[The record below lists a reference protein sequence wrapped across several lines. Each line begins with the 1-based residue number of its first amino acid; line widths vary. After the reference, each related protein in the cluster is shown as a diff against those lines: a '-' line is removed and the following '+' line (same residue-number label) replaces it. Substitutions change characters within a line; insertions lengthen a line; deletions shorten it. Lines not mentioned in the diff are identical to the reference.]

1 MARRGNLVA
10 RQNLNDLLAFVT
22 VARERSFT
30 RAAAQLGVSQSALS
44 HTIRGLEARLDLR
57 LLTRTTRSVAPTDAG
72 QRLLDSAGSRFDEI
86 EAELAA
92 LTALRSR
99 PAGTFRIT
107 TGELALASI
116 VWPKLAPLLRDYPDI
131 HVEFDVGYDLK
142 DIVAE
147 RFDAGVRM
155 GEQIAKDMIA
165 VQIGPALRMAAVA
178 APSYFAKRRRPKT
191 PHDLTEH
198 QCINLRLPTY
208 GGLYA
213 WEFERRKRRLN
224 ARVKGQFV
232 FNTAPPTITAAI
244 DGAGL
249 AFLPEDEVLHH
260 ITGGALVRVLEDWC
274 PPFPGYHLYY
284 PSRRQPSAAFM
295 LIVEALRYRD

>member
-1 MARRGNLVA
+1 VA

-22 VARERSFT
+22 VAREHSFT

-57 LLTRTTRSVAPTDAG
+57 LLTRTTRSVAPTEAG

-92 LTALRSR
+92 LTALRSK

-107 TGELALASI
+107 TGELALDSI
-116 VWPKLAPLLRDYPDI
+116 LWPKLAPLLRDYPDI
-131 HVEFDVGYDLK
+131 QVEFDVSYGLK

-165 VQIGPALRMAAVA
+165 VPIGPALRMAAVA

-198 QCINLRLPTY
+198 RCINLRLPTY

-213 WEFERRKRRLN
+213 WEFERRGRKLN
-224 ARVKGQFV
+224 VHVEGQFV
-232 FNTAPPTITAAI
+232 FNTAPPTVTAAL
-244 DGAGL
+244 DGAGPAADNL
-249 AFLPEDEVLHH
+249 LP
-260 ITGGALVRVLEDWC
+260 RSC
-274 PPFPGYHLYY
+274 
-284 PSRRQPSAAFM
+284 
-295 LIVEALRYRD
+295 